1 MPTMSPVTS
10 PEEQLRAENADLR
23 ARLAQA
29 QETLRAIRSGEVWVE
44 SARDISSRKQA
55 ETNLVDVTRRF
66 EIALSMAPV
75 TLFQQDLDLRYT
87 WIYNPALGYN
97 SAQVIGKRDGD
108 LFERAQ
114 DAANTEAIKRE
125 VMRTGARQR
134 RDILVHAEGVDHY
147 YDLLVEPLV
156 DKGGSITGVTCAAI
170 EITERKRS
178 AAQAQ
183 RVSALLDTLLHNA
196 HIGFCFLD
204 RDLRFVRINER
215 LAEMNGASVEA
226 HLGRHV
232 SEIVPELVESLCEM
246 TGRIVATGEA
256 MLNHKF
262 SGKTPAAP
270 GLTRFWNES
279 WYPVRDGAGEIVGF
293 GAVVEEITERLQAQ
307 EALRESEGRFRALSI
322 ASSEVGYSMSPDWS
336 EMRPLDGR
344 SLLASADAGSR
355 TWLRDYNHPEDQ
367 LKILARVHES
377 IQTKSIF
384 ELEHR
389 VRRLDGT
396 WGWTLSR
403 AVPILDAQGDI
414 IEWFG
419 TASDVTARKQAEHA
433 ILESQQFTRRVL
445 DNLFAFVAVTAADG
459 TLIDVNRAPLEAAG
473 MPASEVLGKK
483 FWDCYWWSY
492 APEIQAQLRD
502 ACERAAA
509 GEAVR
514 YDVPVRMEGDKRMWI
529 DFQVAPLRDT
539 EGRIT
544 HLIPSAMD
552 LTVRRA
558 AEERLRASEARFR
571 AAVGAVS
578 DIIWTNNAAGEM
590 EGEQPTWGAFTGQ
603 RQEDYR
609 GHGWSQAVHPEDAQP
624 TIDAWALA
632 VAEKRRFEFEHRVR
646 RHDGAWRLCSIRA
659 VPVLDSGGEI
669 LEWVGVHTDITER
682 ELAAK
687 MNQALLL
694 SSLRHQEELRASE
707 ERTRLATKA
716 TAVGVWEWNVLTNRI
731 RWDTQMFLLY
741 GIPPTA
747 DGFLKYTDWS
757 GTVLP
762 EDLPETERILQDT
775 LRCGGQSRRQFRIRR
790 RDDGA
795 ERHVESVEAVR
806 ANAQGVTEWVVGT
819 NLDVTEQRTAA
830 IQLRQ
835 LAADL
840 SEADR
845 RKDEFLA
852 TLAHE
857 LRNPLAPIR
866 TGLQLMK
873 LTGLPAAAVEKTRS
887 MMDRQLTH
895 MVRLIDDLMDV
906 SRISRGKLELQRER
920 VALAAV
926 VNSAVESSSPL
937 IEQMGHQL
945 TVTLPKQEIMVDAD
959 MTRLAQVVLN
969 LLNNAAKYSDRG
981 GHIQLNVERE
991 GGDAVVT
998 VKDTGIGIAADQLP
1012 RVFRMFTQVDRSLE
1026 RSQGG
1031 LGIGLTLV
1039 KRLVDLHGGVVEAR
1053 SAGLGKGSEFVVRL
1067 PIVVETSKPQ
1077 APGVEDEP
1085 AAPKSSLRILIVDD
1099 NRDGADSLS
1108 ELLKMMGNDTR
1119 TAYDGQQGVALAG
1132 EYRPDVILLDIG
1144 LPTLNGY
1151 EACHLIR
1158 QQPWSQD
1165 VLLIA
1170 VTGWG
1175 QDDDRRRSHEAGFDH
1190 HMVKPVDPQAL
1201 MSMIAGLNGSHADQ
1215 PNNRTQ

>member
-1 MPTMSPVTS
+1 MTTATS
-10 PEEQLRAENADLR
+10 PEEQLRGENADLR

-29 QETLRAIRSGEVWVE
+29 QGTLRAIRSGEVSVE
-44 SARDISSRKQA
+44 AVRDISSRQQA
-55 ETNLVDVTRRF
+55 ETNLADFSRRF
-66 EIALSMAPV
+66 EFALRIAPV
-75 TLFQQDLDLRYT
+75 TLFQQDLDLRYN
-87 WIYNPALGYN
+87 WIYNPALGHN
-97 SAQVIGKRDGD
+97 AEHVIGKRDGD

-125 VMRTGARQR
+125 VMRTGVRER
-134 RDILVHAEGVDHY
+134 RDVLVHAEGVDHY

-156 DKGGSITGVTCAAI
+156 DKGGSVTGVACAAI
-170 EITERKRS
+170 DITERKRS
-178 AAQAQ
+178 AAEFKG
-183 RVSALLDTLLHNA
+183 VSALLDTLLRTA
-196 HIGFCFLD
+196 PIGFCFLD
-204 RDLRFVRINER
+204 RDLRFVRINEL
-215 LAEMNGASVEA
+215 LAEMSGSTVEA

-232 SEIVPELVESLCEM
+232 SEMVPFLVEAIRDV
-246 TGRIVATGEA
+246 TGRILATGKA
-256 MLNHKF
+256 VLNHEF
-262 SGKTPAAP
+262 SGETPAAP
-270 GLTRFWNES
+270 GVTRFWKES
-279 WYPVRDGAGEIVGF
+279 WYPALGDAGEVVGF
-293 GAVVEEITERLQAQ
+293 GAVVEEITERKQA
-307 EALRESEGRFRALSI
+307 EANLRESEERANDI
-322 ASSEVGYSMSPDWS
+322 
-336 EMRPLDGR
+336 
-344 SLLASADAGSR
+344 LASITDGVHIIDSRGHFTLFNDAARAMYAAQGLDADALLGKHIWDEAFPDARNTLAARAISDSLVKGTPTALENFYP
-355 TWLRDYNHPEDQ
+355 TWQCWFH
-367 LKILARVHES
+367 
-377 IQTKSIF
+377 
-384 ELEHR
+384 
-389 VRRLDGT
+389 VRNFPTTDG
-396 WGWTLSR
+396 GVATLF
-403 AVPILDAQGDI
+403 QDI
-414 IEWFG
+414 TE
-419 TASDVTARKQAEHA
+419 RKQAEQA
-433 ILESQQFTRRVL
+433 LRESQQFTRSVL

-492 APEIQAQLRD
+492 SAEIQAQLRN
-502 ACERAAA
+502 ACERAAG
-509 GEAVR
+509 GEVVR
-514 YDVPVRMEGDKRMWI
+514 YDVPVRMAGDKRMWI
-529 DFQVAPLRDT
+529 DFQVAPLRNT
-539 EGRIT
+539 QGRIT

-552 LTVRRA
+552 ITVRRA
-558 AEERLRASEARFR
+558 AEEKLRASEERFR
-571 AAVGAVS
+571 VAIGAVS

-603 RQEDYR
+603 RLDDYR
-609 GHGWSQAVHPEDAQP
+609 GHGWSKAVHPEDAQP
-624 TIDAWALA
+624 TIDAWDRA
-632 VAEKRRFEFEHRVR
+632 VAEKRMFEFAHRVR

-682 ELAAK
+682 ERVAK
-687 MNQALLL
+687 MNDTLLL
-694 SSLRHQEELRASE
+694 SSLRHQETLLASE
-707 ERTRLATKA
+707 QRTRLATEA
-716 TAVGVWEWNVLTNRI
+716 TAVGVWEWNVLTNVM

-747 DGFLKYTDWS
+747 DGFVQYTDWS
-757 GTVLP
+757 EAVLA
-762 EDLPETERILQDT
+762 EDLPENERILQDT
-775 LRCGGQSRRQFRIRR
+775 MRRSGQSRREFRIRR
-790 RDDGA
+790 RNDRA
-795 ERHVESVEAVR
+795 VRHIEAVEAVR
-806 ANAQGVTEWVVGT
+806 ANAQGETEWVVGT
-819 NLDVTEQRTAA
+819 NLDVTEQKTAA

-873 LTGLPAAAVEKTRS
+873 LARGQQATIEQTRS
-887 MMDRQLTH
+887 MMERQLAQ
-895 MVRLIDDLMDV
+895 MVRLVDDLMDV
-906 SRISRGKLELQRER
+906 SRISRGKLELHKER

-945 TVTLPKQEIMVDAD
+945 TVTLPKLALMVDAD

-981 GHIQLNVERE
+981 GHIQLDVERE
-991 GGDAVVT
+991 GDDAVVR
-998 VKDTGIGIAADQLP
+998 VKDKGIGIAADQLP
-1012 RVFRMFTQVDRSLE
+1012 RVFEMFTQVDQSLE

-1039 KRLVDLHGGVVEAR
+1039 KRLVDLHGGVIEAR
-1053 SAGLGKGSEFVVRL
+1053 SGGLGKGSEFVVRL
-1067 PIVVETSKPQ
+1067 PVAVEASKPQ
-1077 APGVEDEP
+1077 AAGVEDEP
-1085 AAPKSSLRILIVDD
+1085 AATKSSLRILIVDD

-1119 TAYDGQQGVALAG
+1119 TAYDGHQGVALAE

-1151 EACHLIR
+1151 EVCHRIR
-1158 QQPWSQD
+1158 QQPWGQD

-1175 QDDDRRRSHEAGFDH
+1175 QDEDRRRSLEAGFDH
-1190 HMVKPVDPQAL
+1190 HIVKPVDPQAL
-1201 MSMIAGLNGSHADQ
+1201 MGMIAMLNVGHAEKPSD
-1215 PNNRTQ
+1215 RLT